1 MGNSWQGMIQVGA
14 VLALLLTV
22 VVLAPSV
29 AVAAGSTTVAIEG
42 VGYQVSHPM
51 ADNLKSFTGKKVS
64 VTVAAGKTFTG
75 TVKEVGSH
83 LVHLEQLE
91 GKEHF
96 DALISLDSIVAIEA
110 RFRKIQR

>member
-1 MGNSWQGMIQVGA
+1 MGNSLQGIIQVGA
-14 VLALLLTV
+14 VLVLLVTV
-22 VVLAPSV
+22 AVLVPSG
-29 AVAAGSTTVAIEG
+29 AVAAGPTTVAIEG
-42 VGYQVSHPM
+42 VSYQVSHPM

-75 TVKEVGSH
+75 TVKEVGAH

-96 DALISLDSIVAIEA
+96 DALISLESIVAIEA
-110 RFRKIQR
+110 RFRQIQR